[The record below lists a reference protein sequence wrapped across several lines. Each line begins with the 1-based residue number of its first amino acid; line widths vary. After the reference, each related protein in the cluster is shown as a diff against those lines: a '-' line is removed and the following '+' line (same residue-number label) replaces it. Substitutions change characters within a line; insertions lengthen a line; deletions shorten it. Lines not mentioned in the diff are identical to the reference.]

1 MKLTAHLIAIF
12 AAALLSGCMFAPG
25 QHLSHAQFEQDSAAD
40 DIRFELVPITTT
52 LLRVQK
58 SGRNIEPVPREL
70 LDYRPEPYRT
80 GPGDVLFVTVW
91 DQPELT
97 SPAGTEGGSEV
108 RGRQVRPDGTMFY
121 PYVGELKVGGLT
133 VEELRTVLTKRLV
146 QFIDDPQV
154 DVSIV
159 RHAARKVTLS
169 GAFED
174 TSEQVLT
181 TTPSTLL
188 QIVGRAKILK
198 SDANVSELI
207 LRRDG
212 REYAIDLDE
221 LDRTGFRA
229 GNIFVRDG
237 DHLHLPY
244 STSKLVFVTGEIP
257 RPAVVPFGNNRLTL
271 TEVLTRLGGL
281 SQLTSSAEAVYV
293 IRGVRTLDQEPA
305 KIFQLDA
312 RSPTSYVLADH
323 FDMQA
328 RDVVFVGAS
337 GITRW
342 NRFISQLIPTTTGT
356 LQDLDWVDSNIF
368 RP

>member
-1 MKLTAHLIAIF
+1 MKFFVHLAAAF
-12 AAALLSGCMFAPG
+12 AAVLLGGCMFAPG
-25 QHLSHAQFEQDSAAD
+25 QHLSHSQFEEEPAAD
-40 DIRFELVPITTT
+40 AIRFDLVPITTT
-52 LLRVQK
+52 LLRTQK
-58 SGRNIEPVPREL
+58 TARRIEPVPREL
-70 LDYRPEPYRT
+70 VDYRPEPYRI

-91 DQPELT
+91 DHPDLT
-97 SPAGTEGGSEV
+97 SPAGTEGTSDV

-121 PYVGELKVGGLT
+121 PYVGELRVGGLT
-133 VEELRTVLTKRLV
+133 VEELRSELTRRLIK
-146 QFIDDPQV
+146 FIDDPQV
-154 DVSIV
+154 DVSII

-188 QIVGRAKILK
+188 QIVGRARIRK
-198 SDANVSELI
+198 DEANVSELI

-212 REYAIDLDE
+212 REYVIDLDE

-229 GNIFVRDG
+229 GSVYLRDG
-237 DHLHLPY
+237 DHLHLAY
-244 STSKLVFVTGEIP
+244 STSKRVFVTGEVP
-257 RPAVVPFGNNRLTL
+257 VPAVVPFGNNRLTL

-281 SQLTSSAEAVYV
+281 SQITSSAEAVYV
-293 IRGVRTLDQEPA
+293 IRGVHTLEQEPA
-305 KIFQLDA
+305 QIFQLDA

-323 FDMQA
+323 FHMQA

-342 NRFISQLIPTTTGT
+342 NRFISQLIPTTTGV
-356 LQDLDWVDSNIF
+356 LQDLDWVDANIV

>member
-1 MKLTAHLIAIF
+1 MKLPVHILCTL
-12 AAALLSGCMFAPG
+12 AALLLGGCMFAPG
-25 QHLSHAQFEQDSAAD
+25 QHLSHAQLDQDPGVD
-40 DIRFELVPITTT
+40 NIRFDLVPITTT
-52 LLRVQK
+52 LLRAQK
-58 SGRNIEPVPREL
+58 NERKLAPGPQEL
-70 LDYRPEPYRT
+70 LDYQPEPYRI

-97 SPAGTEGGSEV
+97 SPAGTEGTSDV

-121 PYVGELKVGGLT
+121 PYVGELRVGGLT
-133 VEELRTVLTKRLV
+133 VEELRSTLTQRLA

-154 DVSIV
+154 DVSVI

-174 TSEQVLT
+174 TSEQILT

-188 QIVGRAKILK
+188 QVVGRARVQKA
-198 SDANVSELI
+198 DANLSELI

-212 REYAIDLDE
+212 KDYVIDLDE
-221 LDRTGFRA
+221 LDHTGFRA
-229 GNIFVRDG
+229 GSVYLRDG
-237 DHLHLPY
+237 DHLHLAY
-244 STSKLVFVTGEIP
+244 STSKRVFVTGEVPI
-257 RPAVVPFGNNRLTL
+257 PAVVPFGNNRLTL

-281 SQLTSSAEAVYV
+281 SQITSSAEAVYV
-293 IRGVRTLDQEPA
+293 IRGVQTLEQEPA

-323 FDMQA
+323 FHMQA

-342 NRFISQLIPTTTGT
+342 NRFISQLIPTTRGV
-356 LQDLDWVDSNIF
+356 LEDLDWIDANIV